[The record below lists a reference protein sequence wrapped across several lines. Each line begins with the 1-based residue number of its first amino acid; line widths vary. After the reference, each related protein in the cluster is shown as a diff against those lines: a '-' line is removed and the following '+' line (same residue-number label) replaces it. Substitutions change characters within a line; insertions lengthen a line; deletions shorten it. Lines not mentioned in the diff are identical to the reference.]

1 MSQSSNVSLAKPAL
15 PATQQQAQDEM
26 PYWQSTLTLAQIR
39 YDCARRQLLQ
49 ARDDLT
55 IVEKIADGEFEP
67 DAPVADTNYYGV
79 RPVREHCVGSRG
91 PWSWAL

>member
-1 MSQSSNVSLAKPAL
+1 MSIADKPAL
-15 PATQQQAQDEM
+15 PSTPQQAQDEM
-26 PYWQSTLTLAQIR
+26 PYWQSTLHLAQIR
-39 YDCARRQLLQ
+39 YDIARRQLLQ

-55 IVEKIADGEFEP
+55 IVEKIADGQFSDDPPITEEIG
-67 DAPVADTNYYGV
+67 YYGV